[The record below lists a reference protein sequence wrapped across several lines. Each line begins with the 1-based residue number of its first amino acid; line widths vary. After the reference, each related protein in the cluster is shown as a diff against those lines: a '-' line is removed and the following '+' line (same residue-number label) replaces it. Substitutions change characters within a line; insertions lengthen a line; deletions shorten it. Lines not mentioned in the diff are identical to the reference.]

1 MIKLHPSEVKIRT
14 MTITCKTSN
23 TLKYEYVCKTL
34 DTSKEIK
41 SIEYAKDGS
50 IHVKGEKKPKKKKK
64 DKYGNIKKPQLFFN
78 QITIEVILDDDKII
92 NCKVFT
98 NGMIQ
103 MTGCRNVTDAEDASN
118 IIVNSIKK
126 IKGYENK
133 NDVTISDYSIKMIN
147 SNFNIGDYKIDRYK
161 LYEIL
166 NTKYRYML
174 SCFNPDKYPGVKIY
188 YKYYQN
194 EDMYNWNSYQISEW
208 LHDTDLAICIPI
220 FNKHNIDG
228 NKLIKLCD
236 KDLINMGIENFEIR
250 DKFKKLMNNKEII
263 KKITLLIFRTGQI
276 IITGANKINQLD
288 IIYKFIIDLLESFPK
303 ILL

>member
-78 QITIEVILDDDKII
+78 QITIEVILDDDKIV

-118 IIVNSIKK
+118 IIVNS
-126 IKGYENK
+126 N
-133 NDVTISDYSIKMIN
+133 
-147 SNFNIGDYKIDRYK
+147 
-161 LYEIL
+161 
-166 NTKYRYML
+166 
-174 SCFNPDKYPGVKIY
+174 
-188 YKYYQN
+188 QN

-288 IIYKFIIDLLESFPK
+288 IIYKFIIDLLENFPK